1 MILVGITPHLEG
13 AVPQTRIS
21 TWGHKT
27 LRKLAKEYGMTS
39 EQVLDKAID
48 ILERERMLEAVNA
61 AYEALKADPDAWAE
75 ELSERALWE
84 TTSSDGLEDE

>member
-1 MILVGITPHLEG
+1 
-13 AVPQTRIS
+13 VPQTRIS

-48 ILERERMLEAVNA
+48 VLERERMLEEVNRG
-61 AYEALKADPDAWAE
+61 YERLQADPVAWAE
-75 ELSERALWE
+75 ELAERELWD
-84 TTSSDGLEDE
+84 TTLADGLEGL